1 MFHRLLS
8 PMGHRHIGAVAAVL
22 LVSSAPHHHSASS
35 FQCTSFKVQHFTAIA
50 TTSSSFPAFN
60 NNHNI
65 AQLKRPS
72 SLSLYSN
79 NNPSDKKKY
88 DIDITSSSSGGGGS
102 ANDEEVV
109 LSSPSPKKKEKSSS
123 LAQDVQSIITLVGAQ
138 SLLVPIS
145 IVVANMLDIPNRGL
159 GAGFAFTSSAM
170 MQGVREYSF
179 IYVNCFF

>member
-8 PMGHRHIGAVAAVL
+8 PLGHRHIGAVAAVL
-22 LVSSAPHHHSASS
+22 LVSSAPHHSASS
-35 FQCTSFKVQHFTAIA
+35 FQCTSFKVQHFTATA

-60 NNHNI
+60 NNRDI

-88 DIDITSSSSGGGGS
+88 DIDITSLSSGGGGS

-109 LSSPSPKKKEKSSS
+109 LSSPSPKKKMEKSSS

-145 IVVANMLDIPNRGL
+145 IVVAKMLDIPNRGL

-170 MQGVREYSF
+170 MQGVRE
-179 IYVNCFF
+179 

>member
-8 PMGHRHIGAVAAVL
+8 PLGHRHIGAVAAVL
-22 LVSSAPHHHSASS
+22 LVSSAPHHSASS
-35 FQCTSFKVQHFTAIA
+35 FQCTSFKVQHSTATA

-60 NNHNI
+60 NNHNNI

-88 DIDITSSSSGGGGS
+88 DIDITSLSSSGGGS

-109 LSSPSPKKKEKSSS
+109 LSSPSLKKKKEKSSS

-145 IVVANMLDIPNRGL
+145 IVVAKMLDIPNRGL

-170 MQGVREYSF
+170 MQGVRE
-179 IYVNCFF
+179 

>member
-1 MFHRLLS
+1 MCNLS
-8 PMGHRHIGAVAAVL
+8 PLGHRHIGAVAAVL

-79 NNPSDKKKY
+79 NNNPSDKKKY
-88 DIDITSSSSGGGGS
+88 DIDITSLSSSSGGGS

-109 LSSPSPKKKEKSSS
+109 LSSSSSLNKKKEKSSS

-159 GAGFAFTSSAM
+159 GAGFAFTSSAL
-170 MQGVREYSF
+170 MQGVRE
-179 IYVNCFF
+179 

>member
-8 PMGHRHIGAVAAVL
+8 PLGHRHIGAVAAVL
-22 LVSSAPHHHSASS
+22 LVSSAPHHSASS
-35 FQCTSFKVQHFTAIA
+35 FQCTSFKVQHSTATA

-60 NNHNI
+60 NNHNNI

-88 DIDITSSSSGGGGS
+88 DIDITSLSSSSSSGGGS

-109 LSSPSPKKKEKSSS
+109 LSSPSLKKKKEKSSS

-145 IVVANMLDIPNRGL
+145 IVVAKMLDIPNRGL

-170 MQGVREYSF
+170 MQGVRE
-179 IYVNCFF
+179 

>member
-8 PMGHRHIGAVAAVL
+8 PLGHRHIGAVAAVL
-22 LVSSAPHHHSASS
+22 LVSSAPHHSASS
-35 FQCTSFKVQHFTAIA
+35 FQCTSFKVQHSTATA

-60 NNHNI
+60 NNHNNI

-79 NNPSDKKKY
+79 NNNPSDKKKY
-88 DIDITSSSSGGGGS
+88 DIDITSLSSSPSSGGGS

-109 LSSPSPKKKEKSSS
+109 LSSPSPKKKMEKSSS

-145 IVVANMLDIPNRGL
+145 IVVAKMLDIPNRGL

-170 MQGVREYSF
+170 MQGVRE
-179 IYVNCFF
+179 

>member
-1 MFHRLLS
+1 MFNQLLS
-8 PMGHRHIGAVAAVL
+8 PLGHRHIGAVAAVL
-22 LVSSAPHHHSASS
+22 LVSSAPHHSASS
-35 FQCTSFKVQHFTAIA
+35 FQCTSFNVQHFTAIA
-50 TTSSSFPAFN
+50 TTSSSFPAL
-60 NNHNI
+60 NNHNNI
-65 AQLKRPS
+65 AAQLKRPS

-79 NNPSDKKKY
+79 NNPINKKKY
-88 DIDITSSSSGGGGS
+88 DIDITSLSSSSGGGS

-109 LSSPSPKKKEKSSS
+109 LSSPSPNKKKEKSSS

-170 MQGVREYSF
+170 MQGVRE
-179 IYVNCFF
+179 

>member
-8 PMGHRHIGAVAAVL
+8 PLGHRHIGAVAAVL
-22 LVSSAPHHHSASS
+22 LVSSAPHHSASS
-35 FQCTSFKVQHFTAIA
+35 FQCTSFKVQHSTATA

-88 DIDITSSSSGGGGS
+88 DIDITSLSSSSSSGGGS

-109 LSSPSPKKKEKSSS
+109 LSSPSLKKKKEKSSS

-145 IVVANMLDIPNRGL
+145 IVVAKMLDIPNRGL

-170 MQGVREYSF
+170 MQGVRE
-179 IYVNCFF
+179 